1 LPEAHTIDVRTDLGI
16 VDATPGGV
24 AAFPE
29 VVTRASI
36 AVSHAATAVTQN
48 EVPPPG
54 ELLL

>member
-1 LPEAHTIDVRTDLGI
+1 MPEAHTIDVRTDLGI